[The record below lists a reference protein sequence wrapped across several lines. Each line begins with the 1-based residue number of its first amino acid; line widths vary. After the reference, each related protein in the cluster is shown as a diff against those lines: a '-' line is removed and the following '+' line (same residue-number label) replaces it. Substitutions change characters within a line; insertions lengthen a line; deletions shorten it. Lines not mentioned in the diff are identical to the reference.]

1 MSGGEERRG
10 SGEVS
15 EEGAVE
21 GHHLGE
27 ERRGSGEA
35 SEDEGRGWLGHKQ
48 GVNNPPPPLK
58 LNILQRGP
66 PQLSL
71 TVHS

>member
-15 EEGAVE
+15 EEEAVE
-21 GHHLGE
+21 GHRLGE

-35 SEDEGRGWLGHKQ
+35 SEDKGRGWPGHKQ

>member
-15 EEGAVE
+15 EEEAIE
-21 GHHLGE
+21 GHRLGE

-35 SEDEGRGWLGHKQ
+35 SEDEGRGWLRHKQ
-48 GVNNPPPPLK
+48 GVNNPPPLK